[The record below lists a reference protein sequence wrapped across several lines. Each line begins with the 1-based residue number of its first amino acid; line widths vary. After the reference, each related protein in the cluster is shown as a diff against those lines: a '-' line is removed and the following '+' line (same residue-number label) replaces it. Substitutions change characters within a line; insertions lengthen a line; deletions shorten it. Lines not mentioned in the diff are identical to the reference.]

1 MAAASAA
8 SRLSIRFSIV
18 RRSLSPSGSQGWAKR
33 SVPTISSDVTLL
45 AAGRKV
51 ASRAAPCIASGLG
64 LPAVLRG
71 ASLPYLDPLSSPC
84 PMLIAIRRARR
95 TLLTPCWQQAFDRKV
110 GVKLTGFGL
119 LLKEHRHDNADHHSD
134 LGHQAICLAN
144 CSLAGAPAPSRQPL
158 PRGGDRAPRASRR
171 ARSPAQAR
179 RPPAPGSRD
188 DPLRDREQARRTGA
202 NTRANAAAR
211 LALTGG
217 CGRLSVCR
225 RQLRERWDEAIYAA
239 PNARRNGL
247 LRFARDDA
255 ERVSRAV

>member
-18 RRSLSPSGSQGWAKR
+18 RRSLSPFGQPRVGKAQR
-33 SVPTISSDVTLL
+33 AHHLFGRY
-45 AAGRKV
+45 AARGRPKGGLTRC
-51 ASRAAPCIASGLG
+51 ALHRQRAG
-64 LPAVLRG
+64 PAGGVLRG

-110 GVKLTGFGL
+110 GVKLTGFRL

-134 LGHQAICLAN
+134 LRHQAICLAN

-247 LRFARDDA
+247 LRFARNDG
-255 ERVSRAV
+255 